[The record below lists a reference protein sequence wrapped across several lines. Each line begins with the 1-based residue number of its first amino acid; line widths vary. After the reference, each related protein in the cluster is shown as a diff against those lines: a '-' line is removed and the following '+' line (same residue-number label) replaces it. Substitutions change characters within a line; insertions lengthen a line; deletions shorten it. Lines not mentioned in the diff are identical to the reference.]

1 MTDPK
6 MPHDGEKVNL
16 PIACVEGEPRIL
28 DTDLAKRLGFS
39 NPIDIRKLVRR
50 HEASLAEFGTVATVA
65 RVKRGQE
72 ATEYHLSRKQAIFI
86 TAKSETAAATEITIE
101 IIERFDAY
109 EKGLTPPKV
118 ARALPPAMSAR
129 QMYAVSKLINTVMSV
144 LPNLGENSR
153 QSFISTATEAALGRA
168 LVPQPVLTQ
177 ASYTTTEIAEEAG
190 ISAQRAGAI
199 SNRHGLK
206 VPANGENR
214 MSKSQYSSKQVEQFH
229 WNPTGK
235 AALLAAIAAEFVPSR
250 GNGAEPTVQQEGRA

>member
-1 MTDPK
+1 MTVRLAQLVWASDAGLSGSWDRGA
-6 MPHDGEKVNL
+6 ME
-16 PIACVEGEPRIL
+16 AAIL
-28 DTDLAKRLGFS
+28 S
-39 NPIDIRKLVRR
+39 
-50 HEASLAEFGTVATVA
+50 
-65 RVKRGQE
+65 
-72 ATEYHLSRKQAIFI
+72 
-86 TAKSETAAATEITIE
+86 
-101 IIERFDAY
+101 
-109 EKGLTPPKV
+109 
-118 ARALPPAMSAR
+118 
-129 QMYAVSKLINTVMSV
+129 
-144 LPNLGENSR
+144 
-153 QSFISTATEAALGRA
+153 TEAALGRA